1 MTAIRAVTPADPVRP
16 AAKPAALGAL
26 ARLRTPGANLSDRE
40 FLAPAL
46 EILETPPSPVHVA
59 FLWTICAFV
68 LAALV
73 WAYLGH
79 VDIVAAAQGKFQP
92 TGRVKVVEPLET
104 GRVEDIRVANG
115 SLVKAGDVLIELDR
129 ASAEADV
136 EGARAELSSAR
147 AEILRRKAALVA
159 AQAHTFD
166 SPPKIDWP
174 DGVAPGLRE
183 REEQVLAADLG
194 QLAATQASF
203 AAERAQKTAERDKLG
218 ETIAT
223 QKNLVATL
231 KERVDMRTKLVEE
244 KAGAK
249 AAVIDATETLQ
260 YQITQQAK
268 QEQELASLSAGLE
281 VISRDADKAVQAFVS
296 DDAEKLDDAERRVED
311 VEQRFAKAQAE
322 LDRLTLRAPIAGRV
336 QSSIITNVGQVVAS
350 GQEIMRIVPE
360 TSGLEIEAYVRNRDI
375 GFVSVGQ
382 EAVVKVEILPLYALR
397 SDSCPRRPH
406 RQGRHPR
413 ARRRG
418 DRGRSCSR
426 FCSRR
431 LCRRRTDPE
440 PCVPGRAQA
449 GRRDDYGR
457 RRCGTAHLGHG
468 GHGRAQ
474 DRRSAD
480 ARIPL
485 RPPGRSR
492 LKGDA
497 GTVRRGTVRSP
508 VAFSAR
514 LLDRLPKKSH
524 DADEAQGEKHGS
536 QVRDSRP
543 IDDGVRQSEPEIAHR
558 PEGRHPIRL
567 AGQLNN
573 DHQGGERGEAFDGV
587 EIGAVSA
594 LTPQRDGAGRGVHVV
609 FPRQGAVRDHL
620 AGDIGNPQRRRK
632 HCRQGEVPKVGCHG
646 VPLPAIRLGLGCA
659 DPTSVALRR
668 IHPSSNKQ
676 RRTRAANFDKDR
688 VETSQIFRWTG
699 GWR

>member
-16 AAKPAALGAL
+16 AAKPAAVRAL

-129 ASAEADV
+129 ASAKADV

-223 QKNLVATL
+223 QRNLVATL

-281 VISRDADKAVQAFVS
+281 VISRDAEKSVQAFAS
-296 DDAEKLDDAERRVED
+296 DDAEKLDDAERRVEE
-311 VEQRFAKAQAE
+311 VEQRLAKAQAE

-336 QSSIITNVGQVVAS
+336 QSSIS
-350 GQEIMRIVPE
+350 GQEVMRIVPE
-360 TSGLEIEAYVRNRDI
+360 DSGLEIEAYVRNRDI

-382 EAVVKVEILPLYALR
+382 EAAVKVESFPFTRYGSIKAHVVRIAKDAIPEPDAQAIEGDPTRVSNAAGFASGERTLNLVFPVVLKPDVETIAVDGLTQPLTSGMAVTVELKT
-397 SDSCPRRPH
+397 
-406 RQGRHPR
+406 G
-413 ARRRG
+413 ARRMLEYL
-418 DRGRSCSR
+418 
-426 FCSRR
+426 F
-431 LCRRRTDPE
+431 
-440 PCVPGRAQA
+440 A
-449 GRRDDYGR
+449 
-457 RRCGTAHLGHG
+457 
-468 GHGRAQ
+468 
-474 DRRSAD
+474 
-480 ARIPL
+480 PL
-485 RPPGRSR
+485 
-492 LKGDA
+492 
-497 GTVRRGTVRSP
+497 VE
-508 VAFSAR
+508 VASKAMR
-514 LLDRLPKKSH
+514 
-524 DADEAQGEKHGS
+524 
-536 QVRDSRP
+536 
-543 IDDGVRQSEPEIAHR
+543 
-558 PEGRHPIRL
+558 
-567 AGQLNN
+567 
-573 DHQGGERGEAFDGV
+573 ER
-587 EIGAVSA
+587 
-594 LTPQRDGAGRGVHVV
+594 
-609 FPRQGAVRDHL
+609 
-620 AGDIGNPQRRRK
+620 
-632 HCRQGEVPKVGCHG
+632 
-646 VPLPAIRLGLGCA
+646 
-659 DPTSVALRR
+659 
-668 IHPSSNKQ
+668 
-676 RRTRAANFDKDR
+676 
-688 VETSQIFRWTG
+688 
-699 GWR
+699 